1 MNKGLLFV
9 VSGPSGTGKG
19 TICKVIQNDD
29 NIFLSVSTT
38 SREIRPGEVDGETYN
53 YTSKENF
60 EKMIAEGEMLEWA
73 EYDGNYY
80 GTPKETVKKMLS
92 EGKNIIL
99 EIEVQGALKVQQ
111 IFPETKMIFVVPPS
125 MSELKKRLVERGR
138 EDEERIN
145 ARLLRAKEE
154 LLLSDRYD
162 YIVVNDVLERCIDD
176 VRAII
181 KKAESEKT
189 LVNNLLKE
197 EY

>member
-99 EIEVQGALKVQQ
+99 EIEVQGALKVQE

-125 MSELKKRLVERGR
+125 MAELKKRLVERGR

-189 LVNNLLKE
+189 LVNNLLNE